1 MEKQIPV
8 LYQEKSDC
16 CGCGA
21 CMNICPRKAI
31 SMTEDE
37 CGFVYPE
44 IDVELCIRCGK
55 CKKVCAFQNTEE
67 INYPLKTI
75 AAVSKNKEQA
85 SNSASGGIFAAIAE
99 LFIKN
104 NGVVYGAAFDEMW
117 NVSHREIS
125 KVEEL
130 HVLQGSK
137 YVQSNIG
144 LTYTQAKEKL
154 ENGKKVLF
162 SGTPCQIAG
171 LKKYLGKKYENL
183 LTIDIVCHGVPSGK
197 IFQSYIKY
205 LENKEDGTLKYFTF
219 RDKKIG
225 WGINGCAKFETPS
238 GKIKEKKLWQ
248 SASSYLYYFVKGWIY
263 RENCYYCKY
272 AGKNRPGDIT
282 LGDYWGIE
290 KEHPEYL
297 QSSGWDENKGISVVI
312 ANSEKGEKYLH
323 QIECLDTRPSLFE
336 KAARANDQLNHPSSE
351 GKRNEILSAF
361 MKAGWCELEREY
373 QKSIGLKRYAS
384 QLKAMIPKK
393 LKKCLKSQI

>member
-44 IDVELCIRCGK
+44 IDAELCIRCGK

-67 INYPLKTI
+67 TNYPLRTI

-104 NGVVYGAAFDEMW
+104 NGVVYGAAFDEAW

-125 KVEEL
+125 KVDEI

-154 ENGKKVLF
+154 ENGNKVLF

-171 LKKYLGKKYENL
+171 LKKYLGKNYENL

-205 LENKEDGTLKYFTF
+205 LENKENGTLKYFTF
-219 RDKKIG
+219 RDKTIG
-225 WGINGCAKFETPS
+225 WGINGCAKFETRS
-238 GKIKEKKLWQ
+238 GKIKEKRLWQ

-263 RENCYYCKY
+263 RENCYCCKY

-297 QSSGWDENKGISVVI
+297 KSSGWDENNGISVVI
-312 ANSEKGEKYLH
+312 ANSENGEKYLH
-323 QIECLDTRPSLFE
+323 QIECLDIRPSLFE

-351 GKRNEILSAF
+351 GKRSEILSAF
-361 MKAGWCELEREY
+361 MRAGWCELESEY
-373 QKSIGLKRYAS
+373 QKNIGLKRYAS